1 MVYIEA
7 IGFIA
12 TMVSLMLSLLEQQT
26 FGRWFGYSTY
36 TTTKKTVFDGR
47 PLMAIGRLCNYSLV
61 RLRWL
66 LIIHFMVIVTT
77 FLQLTLL
84 IPTFY
89 LGVIPYYEGGT
100 KELLQDY
107 LSGEKVVAI
116 FIRNGV
122 NSQDLVSVNILIVFY
137 FIPLLICV
145 FRAIY
150 DVSRSIE
157 RPNNSD
163 RDRDEFI
170 AYVLATAVY
179 SFMLTLGY
187 VLVYSFHII
196 VFFIVITLVYLF
208 VSWVVYRK
216 YYGIFKS
223 DATIIAVDSL
233 VNKGFDFKQITT
245 EMVLYLKDGTV
256 VNSNDVLFYPILGD
270 KKNDILVLFKD
281 STKVLTSEEISK
293 LEVKSNIVSKLR
305 FPFIRLKGTSESVVK
320 EYNFD

>member
-1 MVYIEA
+1 
-7 IGFIA
+7 
-12 TMVSLMLSLLEQQT
+12 MLSFLEQQT

-47 PLMAIGRLCNYSLV
+47 SFMAIGRLCNYSLV

-89 LGVIPYYEGGT
+89 LDVIPYYEGGT

-116 FIRNGV
+116 FIRDGV

-157 RPNNSD
+157 RPNNFDS
-163 RDRDEFI
+163 DRDEFI

-208 VSWVVYRK
+208 VSCVVYRK

-223 DATIIAVDSL
+223 DATIIAIDSL

-245 EMVLYLKDGTV
+245 EMVLYLKDDTV
-256 VNSNDVLFYPILGD
+256 VSSNDVLFYPILGD

-281 STKVLTSEEISK
+281 STKVLTFGEISK
-293 LEVKSNIVSKLR
+293 LEVKSNIVRKLR